1 MSASYRCDVT
11 KTLLH
16 RPRELR
22 TSGDASAEAAS
33 AEATSGEA
41 AGGEAASGEAAGG
54 ETTSEVAS
62 GAADSGAADS
72 GAADSGEEVAFTGS
86 QALWS
91 AVVRAAELTSE
102 RAEAVG
108 GADVPALR
116 AWDDEHRKPQSSGL
130 LPVANV
136 YRDARLWANTEW
148 AAWLL
153 LDKSDFA
160 V

>member
-1 MSASYRCDVT
+1 M
-11 KTLLH
+11 
-16 RPRELR
+16 
-22 TSGDASAEAAS
+22 
-33 AEATSGEA
+33 
-41 AGGEAASGEAAGG
+41 
-54 ETTSEVAS
+54 
-62 GAADSGAADS
+62 
-72 GAADSGEEVAFTGS
+72 AFTGS

-116 AWDDEHRKPQSSGL
+116 AWDDEHRKPHSSASGL

-153 LDKSDFA
+153 LDKSDFG

>member
-1 MSASYRCDVT
+1 MTESYRCDAT

-16 RPRELR
+16 QPRELR
-22 TSGDASAEAAS
+22 TSGDAAA
-33 AEATSGEA
+33 
-41 AGGEAASGEAAGG
+41 EAASGEA
-54 ETTSEVAS
+54 TSD
-62 GAADSGAADS
+62 AADSDE
-72 GAADSGEEVAFTGS
+72 EEVAFTGS

-102 RAEAVG
+102 RAEAAG